1 MPPLETVCF
10 LVPLVSMSMGLRSR
24 SNPSKFVFTFYCFFC
39 RAQNVRLGFLNL
51 PSASSVKCVSSRA
64 QNMRL
69 GIDAVGA
76 AGGIVEAAVCY
87 TGDITDPSS

>member
-1 MPPLETVCF
+1 MSDGYRTVPIC
-10 LVPLVSMSMGLRSR
+10 LRSR
-24 SNPSKFVFTFYCFFC
+24 FFVPPL
-39 RAQNVRLGFLNL
+39 VR
-51 PSASSVKCVSSRA
+51 

-87 TGDITDPSS
+87 TGDITDPST